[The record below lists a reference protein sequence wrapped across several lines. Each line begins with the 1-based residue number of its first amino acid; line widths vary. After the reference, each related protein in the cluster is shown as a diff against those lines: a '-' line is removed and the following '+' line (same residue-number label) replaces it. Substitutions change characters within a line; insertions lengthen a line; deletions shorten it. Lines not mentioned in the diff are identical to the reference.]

1 MNTLDAEALLSRL
14 PAYYRERD
22 EALGGPLAALLAVMA
37 EQGEVLLQDL
47 QRLYDD
53 AFIETCDEAL
63 VPYIGDLLGV
73 RPLHAIAGTAAAGQR
88 ALVANTLR
96 LRRRKGTLPVLE
108 EVALAATGWRA
119 SAMEFFE
126 HLSTTQHVNHVR
138 LHSLRTP
145 DLRQAAK
152 LERIAHAFDSS
163 AASADVR
170 ALSSVNSRGGGP
182 RPNIANVGLFVWRM
196 QAYPVQRATAAAL
209 AGEPGHYS
217 FDPLGRDV
225 PLVNR
230 PRSDPEAGTLALP
243 QDVPE
248 ALSRRAL
255 ADELNARRQALADG
269 VSPTALWFTPPS
281 FTPSPTLAAGEG
293 ASVLRVWLD
302 GVEVPPEDL
311 VVCHLGA
318 FPLVNPERWRR
329 PPANLVVA
337 RTGDPA
343 TTLNFPQGPAA
354 CLVGID
360 PVLGRLVLPAARA
373 FAAVEV
379 ASAYAFPG
387 DVGGGPYDRRSP
399 VSAGEADDAG
409 LLDPAD
415 FQTVLSVPGSHATL
429 AAALV
434 AVVTGKRTLIRLL
447 DDSTQAVSPTLNL
460 PGTLLAIAAA
470 NRRRPVLIGDIQLQ
484 GDAQTRL
491 VLSGLLMAGALRLQG
506 PLRGVDVRH
515 CSLVPAFGGIAHTGS
530 GSGLS
535 LTLTHSLVGAI
546 RAEAGLAGVTA
557 DTCVID
563 AADATPLVAIALPD
577 TTLTLNRCTVL
588 GTVAAGELAAGHSLF
603 DNRVVVQHRQTGCVR
618 FCWVEPG
625 SKAAPSLTPKRYRCQ
640 PDGVRHGMP
649 AALAAEETLRI
660 TPVFDST
667 TFGQAAYARLRSST
681 ATEIR
686 SGAEN
691 GAEMGVWNALAQP
704 QREANL
710 RQMLDEYLRF
720 GLVAGAI
727 FAD

>member
-1 MNTLDAEALLSRL
+1 M
-14 PAYYRERD
+14 
-22 EALGGPLAALLAVMA
+22 
-37 EQGEVLLQDL
+37 
-47 QRLYDD
+47 
-53 AFIETCDEAL
+53 
-63 VPYIGDLLGV
+63 
-73 RPLHAIAGTAAAGQR
+73 
-88 ALVANTLR
+88 
-96 LRRRKGTLPVLE
+96 
-108 EVALAATGWRA
+108 
-119 SAMEFFE
+119 
-126 HLSTTQHVNHVR
+126 
-138 LHSLRTP
+138 
-145 DLRQAAK
+145 
-152 LERIAHAFDSS
+152 
-163 AASADVR
+163 
-170 ALSSVNSRGGGP
+170 NSRGGGP

-379 ASAYAFPG
+379 ASAYTFPG

>member
-14 PAYYRERD
+14 PAFYRERD

-37 EQGEVLLQDL
+37 AQGEVLLQDL

-126 HLSTTQHVNHVR
+126 HLSTTQHVNHLR
-138 LHSLRTP
+138 PHSLRTP

-152 LERIAHAFDSS
+152 LERIGRAFDSS

-170 ALSSVNSRGGGP
+170 ALTSFANPGGGP
-182 RPNIANVGLFVWRM
+182 RPNIAGVGLFVWRM
-196 QAYPVQRATAAAL
+196 SAYPVQRATAAVL

-230 PRSDPEAGTLALP
+230 PRSDPAAGTLALP

-248 ALSRRAL
+248 PLSRRAL

-269 VSPTALWFTPPS
+269 VSPAALWFTPAS
-281 FTPSPTLAAGEG
+281 ATLAAGEG
-293 ASVLRVWLD
+293 ASVLRVWLN

-318 FPLVNPERWRR
+318 FPLINPERWRR
-329 PPANLVVA
+329 PPASLMVQ
-337 RTGDPA
+337 RTGDPL

-360 PVLGRLVLPAARA
+360 PALGRLVLPAGRA
-373 FAAVEV
+373 FARVEV

-387 DVGGGPYDRRSP
+387 DVGGGPYDRRANANT
-399 VSAGEADDAG
+399 VDAQAAG
-409 LLDPAD
+409 LLNPAD
-415 FQTVLSVPGSHATL
+415 FQTVLTVPGSHATL
-429 AAALV
+429 AAALA
-434 AVVTGKRTLIRLL
+434 AVVLGKRTLIRLV
-447 DDSTQAVSPTLNL
+447 DDATQTVSPTLNL
-460 PGTLLAIAAA
+460 PGTLLAVEAA
-470 NRRRPVLIGDIQLQ
+470 NRRRPVWVGDIDLR

-491 VLSGLLMAGALRLQG
+491 VLSGLLIDGALRLKG
-506 PLRGVDVRH
+506 LLRGVDVRH
-515 CSLVPAFGGIAHTGS
+515 CSLVPARGGIAHTGS
-530 GSGLS
+530 GPDLR
-535 LTLTHSLVGAI
+535 LTLTHSLIGAI
-546 RAEAGLAGVTA
+546 RADAGLAGVTA

-563 AADATPLVAIALPD
+563 AADAAPPVALDLPD

-588 GTVAAGELAAGHSLF
+588 GTVAAGELAAGHTLF
-603 DNRVVVQHRQTGCVR
+603 DGRVAIQHRQTGCVR
-618 FCWVEPG
+618 FCWVPAENKPG
-625 SKAAPSLTPKRYRCQ
+625 TKPAPSLTPKRYRCQ
-640 PDGVRHGMP
+640 PDGVQHGMP
-649 AALAAEETLRI
+649 AAVAAEETLRV

-667 TFGQAAYARLRSST
+667 TFGQAAYARLRSTT
-681 ATEIR
+681 ATEVR
-686 SGAEN
+686 SGAQN
-691 GAEMGVWNALAQP
+691 GAEIGVWNHLAQP

-720 GLVAGAI
+720 GLEAGAI

>member
-22 EALGGPLAALLAVMA
+22 EALGGPLAALLAVVA
-37 EQGEVLLQDL
+37 AQGEVLLQDL

-53 AFIETCDEAL
+53 AFIETCSDEL

-170 ALSSVNSRGGGP
+170 ALASLANQGGGP
-182 RPNIANVGLFVWRM
+182 RPNIANIGLFVWRM
-196 QAYPVQRATAAAL
+196 SAYPVQRATATVR

-243 QDVPE
+243 QDLPE

-269 VSPTALWFTPPS
+269 VSPTALWFTQPS
-281 FTPSPTLAAGEG
+281 ATLAAGEG

-318 FPLVNPERWRR
+318 FPLINPERWRR
-329 PPANLVVA
+329 PPASLIVA
-337 RTGDPA
+337 RTGDPL

-360 PVLGRLVLPAARA
+360 PVLGRLVLPAGRA
-373 FAAVEV
+373 FAKVEV

-387 DVGGGPYDRRSP
+387 DVGGGPYDRRAP
-399 VSAGEADDAG
+399 VSASAADDAG
-409 LLDPAD
+409 LLNPAD
-415 FQTVLSVPGSHATL
+415 FQTVLTVPGSHATL
-429 AAALV
+429 AAALA
-434 AVVTGKRTLIRLL
+434 AVVMGKRTLIRLL
-447 DDSTQAVSPTLNL
+447 DDATHTVSPTLNL
-460 PGTLLAIAAA
+460 PGTLLAVEAA
-470 NRRRPVLIGDIQLQ
+470 NRRRPVLIGDIELT

-491 VLSGLLMAGALRLQG
+491 VLSGLLVAGALRLKG

-515 CSLVPAFGGIAHTGS
+515 CSLLPARGGIAHTGS
-530 GSGLS
+530 GPGLS
-535 LTLTHSLVGAI
+535 LKLTHSLVGAV

-563 AADATPLVAIALPD
+563 AADAVPLVAVDLPD
-577 TTLTLNRCTVL
+577 TTLTLNRCTLL
-588 GTVAAGELAAGHSLF
+588 GTVAAGELAAGHTVF
-603 DNRVVVQHRQTGCVR
+603 DGRVLIQHRQTGCVR

-625 SKAAPSLTPKRYRCQ
+625 TKPAPSLTPKRYRCQ

-649 AALAAEETLRI
+649 SAVAAEETLRV

-667 TFGQAAYARLRSST
+667 TFGQAAYARLRSTT

-691 GAEMGVWNALAQP
+691 GAEMGVWNHLAQP

-720 GLVAGAI
+720 GLAAGAL

>member
-37 EQGEVLLQDL
+37 AQGEVLLQDL

-73 RPLHAIAGTAAAGQR
+73 LPLHAIAGTPAAGQR

-126 HLSTTQHVNHVR
+126 HLSTTQHVNHPR

-170 ALSSVNSRGGGP
+170 ALTRGGGP
-182 RPNIANVGLFVWRM
+182 RPNIANVGVFVWRM
-196 QAYPVQRATAAAL
+196 SAYPVLRATAAVR
-209 AGEPGHYS
+209 AGEAGHYS

-248 ALSRRAL
+248 PLSRRAL
-255 ADELNARRQALADG
+255 GDELNARRQALADG
-269 VSPTALWFTPPS
+269 VSPSALWFLPPS
-281 FTPSPTLAAGEG
+281 FTATPPLATDEG

-337 RTGDPA
+337 RSGDPGTA
-343 TTLNFPQGPAA
+343 LNFPQGPAA

-360 PVLGRLVLPAARA
+360 PALGRLVLPEGRA
-373 FAAVEV
+373 FGRVEV

-387 DVGGGPYDRRSP
+387 DVGGGPYDRRTTP
-399 VSAGEADDAG
+399 AEAAGEPDAG
-409 LLDPAD
+409 LLNPAD
-415 FQTVLSVPGSHATL
+415 FQPVLTVPGSHPTL
-429 AAALV
+429 AAALA
-434 AVVTGKRTLIRLL
+434 AVVLGQRTLIRLL
-447 DDSTQAVSPTLNL
+447 DDSTQVVSPTLNL
-460 PGTLLAIAAA
+460 PGTLLAIEAA
-470 NRRRPVLIGDIQLQ
+470 NRRRPVLIGNFELQ
-484 GDAQTRL
+484 GNAQTRL
-491 VLSGLLMAGALRLQG
+491 VLSGLLIDGTLRLKGALRS
-506 PLRGVDVRH
+506 VDIRH
-515 CSLVPAFGGIAHTGS
+515 CSLVPARGGIAHSGS

-535 LTLTHSLVGAI
+535 LRLTHSLVGAV

-563 AADATPLVAIALPD
+563 AADATALVAIALPD

-588 GTVAAGELAAGHSLF
+588 GTVAAGELAAGHTLF

-618 FCWVEPG
+618 FCWVDPG